1 LRKYVSR
8 AQANDCAL
16 IGDQSTSAPY
26 QLVTHQASLQ
36 TDAIE
41 IIIQ

>member
-1 LRKYVSR
+1 LRNYVSR
-8 AQANDCAL
+8 AQANDRAL

-26 QLVTHQASLQ
+26 QLATSLQ